1 MKKILLN
8 FAAICFLVTVKAQEN
23 IAPAPKQVQPVVIT
37 NATVH
42 VGNGQVLN
50 NATVVVT
57 NGKISAIGTN
67 VAAPANAKTINAQGK
82 HVYPGL
88 ILSSTNLG
96 LVEVNSVRASSDVR
110 EIGEMNP
117 NVRSIIA
124 YNTDSKVINT
134 LRPNGILLASITPEG
149 GMLSGQSS
157 VVQLD
162 AWNWEDAAVKI
173 DNGVH
178 FNVPS
183 LMARP
188 RGFGFGGGGRAGA
201 AAETDPV
208 KEGLDKID
216 EFKSFLRQAKAYS
229 TVSKPEATNLKYEA
243 VKGLFDKS
251 KRLYIHAT
259 TVKQI
264 LVAIDIAKEFDL
276 DAVIVGGEDSWQVAD
291 LLKQANISVILSQPH
306 ALPILPDDD
315 VDQPYKT
322 AALLQKAGVLFA
334 INDEDGQTRGR
345 NLAFNAGTAAAYG
358 LTKEQALAAITLNAA
373 KILGVADKT
382 GSLEV
387 GKDAN
392 IVISEGDILDMKT
405 NHVTT
410 ALIQGREINLDNKQ
424 TQLYEKYKRK
434 YTGAF

>member
-1 MKKILLN
+1 
-8 FAAICFLVTVKAQEN
+8 VTAKAQET
-23 IAPAPKQVQPVVIT
+23 IIPAPKQAQPVVIT

-50 NATVVVT
+50 NATIVVT
-57 NGKISAIGTN
+57 NGKISAVGTN
-67 VAAPANAKTINAQGK
+67 VTAPSGAKTINAQGK

-88 ILSSTNLG
+88 ILSSSNLG
-96 LVEVNSVRASSDVR
+96 LVEVNSVRATSDAR
-110 EIGEMNP
+110 EIGDMNP

-134 LRPNGILLASITPEG
+134 LRPNGVLLASVVPEG

-162 AWNWEDAAVKI
+162 AWNWEDAAYKM
-173 DNGVH
+173 DNGIH
-178 FNVPS
+178 FRVPS
-183 LMARP
+183 LLARP
-188 RGFGFGGGGRAGA
+188 RGFGVTRPGG
-201 AAETDPV
+201 AEPADPV

-216 EFKSFLRQAKAYS
+216 EFKTFLRQAKAYNS
-229 TVSKPEATNLKYEA
+229 VAKPDAVNLKYNA

-251 KRLYIHAT
+251 KKLYIHAG

-264 LVAIDIAKEFDL
+264 LIAIDVAKEFDL

-291 LLKQANISVILSQPH
+291 LLKQANMPVILSQPH
-306 ALPILPDDD
+306 SLPLLPDDD

-345 NLAFNAGTAAAYG
+345 NLPFQAGTAAAYG

-392 IVISEGDILDMKT
+392 IVISEGDILDIRT
-405 NHVTT
+405 NLVTN
-410 ALIQGREINLDNKQ
+410 AFIQGREINLENKQ
-424 TQLYEKYKRK
+424 TQLYDKYKKK
-434 YTGAF
+434 YTTPAF

>member
-1 MKKILLN
+1 MKKIIISLA
-8 FAAICFLVTVKAQEN
+8 FTCFLITANAQET
-23 IAPAPKQVQPVVIT
+23 IIPAPKQVQPVVIT

-50 NATVVVT
+50 NATIVVT
-57 NGKISAIGTN
+57 NGKISAIGNN
-67 VAAPANAKTINAQGK
+67 VTAPAGAKTINAQGK

-88 ILSSTNLG
+88 ILSSSNLG
-96 LVEVNSVRASSDVR
+96 LVEVNSVRATSDAR
-110 EIGEMNP
+110 EIGDMNP

-134 LRPNGILLASITPEG
+134 LRPNGVLLASVVPEG

-162 AWNWEDAAVKI
+162 AWNWEDAAYKI
-173 DNGVH
+173 DNGIH
-178 FNVPS
+178 FRVPS
-183 LMARP
+183 LLARP
-188 RGFGFGGGGRAGA
+188 RGFGFGRPGA
-201 AAETDPV
+201 EPVDPV

-216 EFKSFLRQAKAYS
+216 EFKTFLRQAKAYNS
-229 TVSKPEATNLKYEA
+229 VAKPDEVNLKYNA

-251 KRLYIHAT
+251 KKLYIHAS

-264 LVAIDIAKEFDL
+264 LVAIDVAKEFDL
-276 DAVIVGGEDSWQVAD
+276 DAVLVGGEDSWQVAD
-291 LLKQANISVILSQPH
+291 LLKQANMPVILSQPH
-306 ALPILPDDD
+306 SLPLLPDDD

-322 AALLQKAGVLFA
+322 AALLQKAGVLFS

-345 NLAFNAGTAAAYG
+345 NLPFQAGTAAAYG
-358 LTKEQALAAITLNAA
+358 LTREQALAAITLNAA

-392 IVISEGDILDMKT
+392 IVISEGDILDIRT
-405 NHVTT
+405 NLVTN
-410 ALIQGREINLDNKQ
+410 AFIQGREINLENKQ
-424 TQLYEKYKRK
+424 TQLYDKYKKK
-434 YTGAF
+434 YTTPAF

>member
-1 MKKILLN
+1 MKKVILS
-8 FAAICFLVTVKAQEN
+8 FATICFLMTARSQES
-23 IAPAPKQVQPVVIT
+23 IAPAPKQVQPIVIT

-50 NATVVVT
+50 NASVVVT
-57 NGKISAIGTN
+57 DGKISAVGTN
-67 VAAPANAKTINAQGK
+67 VTAPANAKTINAQGK

-96 LVEVNSVRASSDVR
+96 LVEVNSVRATSDVR

-173 DNGVH
+173 DAGVH

-188 RGFGFGGGGRAGA
+188 RGFGGGGRGA
-201 AAETDPV
+201 AAGAETDPV

-229 TVSKPEATNLKYEA
+229 TVSKPEAVNLKYEA
-243 VKGLFDKS
+243 VKGLFNKS
-251 KRLYIHAT
+251 KKLYIHAS

-264 LVAIDIAKEFDL
+264 LVGIDLAKEFDL

-291 LLKQANISVILSQPH
+291 LLKQANMSVILSQPH
-306 ALPILPDDD
+306 SLPTLPDDD

-322 AALLQKAGVLFA
+322 AAMLQKAGVLFA

-345 NLAFNAGTAAAYG
+345 NLPFNAGTAAAYG

-405 NHVTT
+405 NIVTN
-410 ALIQGREINLDNKQ
+410 AFIQGREINLDSKQ
-424 TQLYEKYKRK
+424 TQLFEKYKRK
-434 YTGAF
+434 YTGAY

>member
-1 MKKILLN
+1 MKKILLS
-8 FAAICFLVTVKAQEN
+8 FATICFLMTARSQEN
-23 IAPAPKQVQPVVIT
+23 IAPAPKQVQPIVIT

-57 NGKISAIGTN
+57 NGKISAVGTN

-96 LVEVNSVRASSDVR
+96 LVDVNSIRSTSDVR

-134 LRPNGILLASITPEG
+134 LRPNGILMASITPEG
-149 GMLSGQSS
+149 GLLSGQSS

-162 AWNWEDAAVKI
+162 AWNWEDAAVKV
-173 DNGVH
+173 DNGIH
-178 FNVPS
+178 FNVPL

-188 RGFGFGGGGRAGA
+188 RSFGGGRRGGDADS
-201 AAETDPV
+201 DPV

-229 TVSKPEATNLKYEA
+229 TVSKPEETNLKYEA

-251 KRLYIHAT
+251 KKLYIHAS

-264 LVAIDIAKEFDL
+264 LIGLDIAREFNL

-291 LLKQANISVILSQPH
+291 LLKEANVSVILSQPH
-306 ALPILPDDD
+306 SLPILPDDD

-358 LTKEQALAAITLNAA
+358 LSKEQALAAITLNPA
-373 KILGVADKT
+373 KILGVADKA
-382 GSLEV
+382 GSIEV

-392 IVISEGDILDMKT
+392 IVISEGDILDMKSNLIT
-405 NHVTT
+405 N
-410 ALIQGREINLDNKQ
+410 AFIQGREINLDSKQ

>member
-1 MKKILLN
+1 MT
-8 FAAICFLVTVKAQEN
+8 ARSQEN
-23 IAPAPKQVQPVVIT
+23 IAPAPKQVQPIVIT

-57 NGKISAIGTN
+57 NGKISAVGTN

-96 LVEVNSVRASSDVR
+96 LVDVNSIRSTSDVR

-134 LRPNGILLASITPEG
+134 LRPNGILMASITPEG
-149 GMLSGQSS
+149 GLLSGQSS

-162 AWNWEDAAVKI
+162 AWNWEDAAVKV
-173 DNGVH
+173 DNGIH
-178 FNVPS
+178 FNVPL

-188 RGFGFGGGGRAGA
+188 RSFGGGRRGGDADS
-201 AAETDPV
+201 DPV

-229 TVSKPEATNLKYEA
+229 TVSKPEETNLKYEA

-251 KRLYIHAT
+251 KKLYIHAS

-264 LVAIDIAKEFDL
+264 LIGLDIAREFNL

-291 LLKQANISVILSQPH
+291 LLKEANVSVILSQPH
-306 ALPILPDDD
+306 SLPILPDDD

-358 LTKEQALAAITLNAA
+358 LSKEQALAAITLNPA
-373 KILGVADKT
+373 KILGVADKA
-382 GSLEV
+382 GSIEV

-392 IVISEGDILDMKT
+392 IVISEGDILDMKSNLIT
-405 NHVTT
+405 N
-410 ALIQGREINLDNKQ
+410 AFIQGREINLDSKQ

>member
-1 MKKILLN
+1 
-8 FAAICFLVTVKAQEN
+8 
-23 IAPAPKQVQPVVIT
+23 
-37 NATVH
+37 
-42 VGNGQVLN
+42 VLN
-50 NATVVVT
+50 NATIVVT
-57 NGKISAIGTN
+57 NGKISAIGNN
-67 VAAPANAKTINAQGK
+67 VTAPAGAKTINAQGK

-88 ILSSTNLG
+88 ILSSSNLG
-96 LVEVNSVRASSDVR
+96 LVEVNSVRATSDAR
-110 EIGEMNP
+110 EIGDMNP

-134 LRPNGILLASITPEG
+134 LRPNGVLLASVVPEG

-162 AWNWEDAAVKI
+162 AWNWEDAAYKI
-173 DNGVH
+173 DNGIH
-178 FNVPS
+178 FRVPS
-183 LMARP
+183 LLARP
-188 RGFGFGGGGRAGA
+188 RGFGFGRPGA
-201 AAETDPV
+201 EPVDPV

-216 EFKSFLRQAKAYS
+216 EFKTFLRQAKAYNS
-229 TVSKPEATNLKYEA
+229 VAKPDEVNLKYSA

-251 KRLYIHAT
+251 KKLYIHAS

-264 LVAIDIAKEFDL
+264 LVAIDVAKEFDL
-276 DAVIVGGEDSWQVAD
+276 DAVLVGGEDSWQVAD
-291 LLKQANISVILSQPH
+291 LLKQANMPVILSQPH
-306 ALPILPDDD
+306 SLPLLPDDD

-322 AALLQKAGVLFA
+322 AALLQKAGVLFS

-345 NLAFNAGTAAAYG
+345 NLPFQAGTAAAYG

-392 IVISEGDILDMKT
+392 IVISEGDILDIRT
-405 NHVTT
+405 NLVTN
-410 ALIQGREINLDNKQ
+410 AFIQGREINLENKQ
-424 TQLYEKYKRK
+424 TQLYDKYKKK
-434 YTGAF
+434 YTTPAF

>member
-1 MKKILLN
+1 MKKIILS
-8 FAAICFLVTVKAQEN
+8 FAAICFLVTVNAQET
-23 IAPAPKQVQPVVIT
+23 IVPAPKQAQPIVIT

-42 VGNGQVLN
+42 TGSGQVLN

-57 NGKISAIGTN
+57 DGKISAVGAN
-67 VAAPANAKTINAQGK
+67 VQAPAGARTINAQGK

-88 ILSSTNLG
+88 ILSSSNLG
-96 LVEVNSVRASSDVR
+96 LVEVNSIRATNDVR

-134 LRPNGILLASITPEG
+134 LRPNGILFANVVPEG
-149 GMLSGQSS
+149 GLLSGQSS
-157 VVQLD
+157 MVQLD
-162 AWNWEDAAVKI
+162 AWNWEDAAYKTDHGI
-173 DNGVH
+173 H
-178 FNVPS
+178 FRVP
-183 LMARP
+183 LLLARP
-188 RGFGFGGGGRAGA
+188 GGRGFGGFGQQGPPR
-201 AAETDPV
+201 DPV

-216 EFKSFLRQAKAYS
+216 EFKSFLRQAKAYNAL
-229 TVSKPEATNLKYEA
+229 SKPDEVNLKYEA
-243 VKGLFDKS
+243 VKGLFNKS
-251 KRLYIHAT
+251 KKLYIHAS

-264 LVAIDIAKEFDL
+264 LVGLDVAREFDL

-291 LLKQANISVILSQPH
+291 LLKQANIPVILSQPH
-306 ALPILPDDD
+306 SLPILPDDD

-345 NLAFNAGTAAAYG
+345 NLPFNAGTAAAYG

-373 KILGVADKT
+373 KILGVSDKT
-382 GSLEV
+382 GSIEV

-392 IVISEGDILDMKT
+392 IIISEGDILDMKT
-405 NHVTT
+405 NLVTN
-410 ALIQGREINLDNKQ
+410 AFIQGREVNLDNKQ
-424 TQLYEKYKRK
+424 TQLYDKYKKK
-434 YTGAF
+434 YSSPAF